1 MKKYV
6 LKVLGW
12 VILAITS
19 LFFIM
24 SGSQKLSG
32 AEQMVILFRD
42 LGYPVWFMFAVG
54 TIEVIGAVLLLIP
67 RTSLYSAAALSV
79 LMAGAIISE
88 LQLGHATRVV
98 LPGQWLLVFVLI
110 VYFKIRT
117 RHSAINQKTMSMK

>member
-1 MKKYV
+1 MKKNV

-24 SGSQKLSG
+24 SGIQKLLG

-42 LGYPVWFMFAVG
+42 LGYPVWFRFAVG

-67 RTSLYSAAALSV
+67 RTSLYSASGLCV
-79 LMAGAIISE
+79 LMAGAVISE
-88 LQLGHATRVV
+88 LQLGHASRVV

-110 VYFKIRT
+110 VYFKIRK
-117 RHSAINQKTMSMK
+117 RQSAANQKTIKK

>member
-1 MKKYV
+1 MKKNV

-12 VILAITS
+12 VVLVITS

-32 AEQMVILFRD
+32 AEQMVILFQD
-42 LGYPVWFMFAVG
+42 LGYPIWFRFAIG

-67 RTSLYSAAALSV
+67 RTSLYSAATLGV
-79 LMAGAIISE
+79 LMSGAVISE
-88 LQLGHATRVV
+88 LQLGHASQVMF
-98 LPGQWLLVFVLI
+98 PGQWLLIFVLI

-117 RHSAINQKTMSMK
+117 KHSATN

>member
-117 RHSAINQKTMSMK
+117 RRSAINQKTMSMK